1 MTTWTLTIDA
11 IFPTAN
17 VYIRMPSLRRG
28 QWHRPGCNRHRQ
40 DLRDAWYWMIM
51 EQICR
56 LTKDENSIREGR
68 RKRHVKVISYR
79 RGAPDPQNLMLCADK
94 LVADNLV
101 KMGVLVDDNK
111 RWCKLEAEGRKAGK
125 RGIRTVIEI
134 HVFGATEPEKEK
146 P

>member
-1 MTTWTLTIDA
+1 MKTWTLTIPT

-28 QWHRPGCNRHRQ
+28 QRHRQPCNRHRQ
-40 DLRDAWYWMIM
+40 DLRDAWYWMIT

-56 LTKDENSIREGR
+56 LTKDENSIWEARK
-68 RKRHVKVISYR
+68 KRHVKVISYR
-79 RGAPDPQNLMLCADK
+79 KGDPDPQNLMLPADK

-101 KMGVLVDDNK
+101 KLGALVDDNK

-125 RGIRTVIEI
+125 RGKRTVIEI
-134 HVFGATEPEKEK
+134 REG
-146 P
+146 